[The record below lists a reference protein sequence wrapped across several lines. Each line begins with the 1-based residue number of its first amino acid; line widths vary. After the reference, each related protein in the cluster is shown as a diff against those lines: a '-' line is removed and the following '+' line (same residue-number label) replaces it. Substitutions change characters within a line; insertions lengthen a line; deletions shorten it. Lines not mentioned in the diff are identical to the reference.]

1 MYVVQPEREM
11 KLTANKNR
19 ASLLSGPG
27 TSNHNNIQM
36 SNIGKIHPYRNN
48 KNAESVNDALK
59 PDDFLLS
66 KCHMRTKTGKKR
78 SPAPL
83 PSSRT
88 LSPAAWKNSRH
99 TTMMGQR

>member
-1 MYVVQPEREM
+1 MYVVQPEREI

-48 KNAESVNDALK
+48 KNSESVNDALK

-66 KCHMRTKTGKKR
+66 KCHMRIKIAKKGARHPCRAPEPFHRQPGKTPGI
-78 SPAPL
+78 P
-83 PSSRT
+83 
-88 LSPAAWKNSRH
+88 
-99 TTMMGQR
+99 Q